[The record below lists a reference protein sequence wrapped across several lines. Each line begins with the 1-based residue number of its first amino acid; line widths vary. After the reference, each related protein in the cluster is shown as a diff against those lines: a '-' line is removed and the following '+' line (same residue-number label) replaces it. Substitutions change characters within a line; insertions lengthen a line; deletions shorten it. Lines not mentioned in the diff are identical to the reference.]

1 MQKLSLMIVIL
12 FFFSC
17 SEEGLGG
24 KGKISGY
31 IKKQII
37 NRNNVAVDTIPALG
51 KNVYIIYGN
60 DSYYNDKTVTNIDG
74 YFEFDFLNKGD
85 YKIYAN
91 SDCDSCESGKESAL
105 TNVEIKSKGVGV
117 SISLLIKKIVDY
129 DDGSS
134 VIKGRLMEQLYVGS
148 FPVNSP
154 YESQKNEVFISNV
167 KDDVYFDDMDTGFDG
182 KFEFRDLIKGT
193 YTLYAYSE
201 CTSCINVLD
210 TVSYT
215 VTIGSNYQEINV
227 GDITI
232 EKH

>member
-1 MQKLSLMIVIL
+1 MQKLILIVVIISL
-12 FFFSC
+12 FSC
-17 SEEGLGG
+17 SQEGVGG

-31 IKKQII
+31 IEKQIV
-37 NRNNVAVDTIPALG
+37 NRNNIAIDTVPASS
-51 KNVYIIYGN
+51 KNVYIIYG
-60 DSYYNDKTVTNIDG
+60 DESYYNDKAVTNTDG

-91 SDCDSCESGKESAL
+91 SDCDSCDSGKEL
-105 TNVEIKSKGVGV
+105 TLNNVEIKSKSDEV
-117 SISLLIKKIVDY
+117 STLLLVKKIVDY
-129 DDGSS
+129 DDGTSI
-134 VIKGRLMEQLYVGS
+134 IKGRLMEQLYVGS

-154 YESQKNEVFISNV
+154 YASQKNEVFISNGT
-167 KDDVYFDDMDTGFDG
+167 DEVYFDDMDTGFDG

-201 CTSCINVLD
+201 CGTCTNVLD

-215 VTIGSNYQEINV
+215 ITIGSNYQEINV
-227 GDITI
+227 GDLTI